1 MYADTRHDVRPKAEA
16 AVEHLLVVQTD
27 VKAQTYSVETTE
39 CGRKIIRLEFH
50 NSQSVMTVGSTA
62 YIFSPDPA
70 THSSPDHLK
79 SLNGVSVD
87 LWRAVKLALPR
98 GTFRLLPFQS
108 IFPQEKQTQA
118 GIS

>member
-27 VKAQTYSVETTE
+27 VQAQTYSVETTE

-62 YIFSPDPA
+62 YIFSPDSA

-79 SLNGVSVD
+79 SPNGVSVD
-87 LWRAVKLALPR
+87 LWWAVKLAHP
-98 GTFRLLPFQS
+98 
-108 IFPQEKQTQA
+108 
-118 GIS
+118 